1 MDNKKQFR
9 RVGTHDGR
17 FHADEVMATAIL
29 KEVYEIELTRTRDEN
44 VLKTLDIVY
53 DVGGG
58 EFDHHGMDKI
68 YRENG
73 TPYAACGLIWRG
85 FGKEVIKIKDPSLKD
100 EEVDLLYNYI
110 DRAVIEGMDALD
122 NGVKIGDTTIPILNI
137 STIISGFNP
146 PWYKENDEDK
156 AFNEAVNVASSVLR
170 NKISHKLSVFKSRE
184 LVENAYKSRVRPEVL
199 VLDTYCPYGELLK
212 NIDEAKEVLYVVY
225 KSKVNYAA
233 QSVRDYNG
241 EDRKKFPKAW
251 AGKRDEELA
260 KVTGVKDSV
269 FCHSGRFIAIAQ
281 SLEGIMTLVDL
292 AIKEPE
298 ENSSG
303 GFFKFLEKLFSRK

>member
-85 FGKEVIKIKDPSLKD
+85 FGKEVIKLK
-100 EEVDLLYNYI
+100 
-110 DRAVIEGMDALD
+110 
-122 NGVKIGDTTIPILNI
+122 
-137 STIISGFNP
+137 
-146 PWYKENDEDK
+146 
-156 AFNEAVNVASSVLR
+156 
-170 NKISHKLSVFKSRE
+170 SH
-184 LVENAYKSRVRPEVL
+184 
-199 VLDTYCPYGELLK
+199 
-212 NIDEAKEVLYVVY
+212 
-225 KSKVNYAA
+225 
-233 QSVRDYNG
+233 
-241 EDRKKFPKAW
+241 
-251 AGKRDEELA
+251 
-260 KVTGVKDSV
+260 
-269 FCHSGRFIAIAQ
+269 H
-281 SLEGIMTLVDL
+281 
-292 AIKEPE
+292 
-298 ENSSG
+298 
-303 GFFKFLEKLFSRK
+303 